1 LKPTL
6 FIFSFFIIKI
16 VTGQCSTA
24 GPNNGTSFANNAST
38 GTIAWTNPSN
48 AQTSNDSYSSSSI
61 TLGVLGSA
69 NTNYLVVTN
78 FGFSLSGL
86 SSICGIKVE
95 IEKQYNIFVGVL
107 SSVTDNEVRIVKGGV
122 ISGSDLASGGW
133 PSSDAYSTYG
143 SNSQKWGLTWT
154 AADINSTG
162 FGVAISTHI
171 SAGLAG
177 LSMDALVD
185 HVRITVYYN
194 IPVPVLFR
202 EIKAAQVGDK
212 IKIDWSTASESN
224 SSHFLVEKSI
234 TGNEEWKTIDSVT
247 AAFNSVSDR
256 NYSSNDI
263 HPGNTNFYRI
273 RQVDM
278 DATFIFSKIVL
289 VKYNSQTGEAV
300 KIFPNP
306 AQDYISV
313 YWEKSFLSV
322 TLIDMSGVEHGIDK
336 RWYRGNF
343 VKFPVQEFP
352 DGVYSVCLQSAAEK
366 ITRTIVIRH

>member
-1 LKPTL
+1 MKPSL
-6 FIFSFFIIKI
+6 LILSFFIIKI
-16 VTGQCSTA
+16 ATGQCSTA
-24 GPNNGTSFANNAST
+24 GPNNGSSFANNAST
-38 GTIAWTNPSN
+38 GTVAWTNTSN
-48 AQTSNDSYSSSSI
+48 AQTSNDSYSGSSI
-61 TLGVLGSA
+61 TLGILGSA

-78 FGFSLSGL
+78 FGFSLSSL

-95 IEKQYNIFVGVL
+95 IEKQYNIFIGVL
-107 SSVTDNEVRIVKGGV
+107 SSVTDNEVKIVKGGV
-122 ISGSDLASGGW
+122 ISGNDLGSGGW

-154 AADINSTG
+154 PADINSSG

-171 SAGLAG
+171 SAGVAG

-202 EIKAAQVGDK
+202 EIKAAQLGDK

-224 SSHFLVEKSI
+224 SSHFLVEKS
-234 TGNEEWKTIDSVT
+234 TSGNGEWETIDSVG
-247 AAFNSVSDR
+247 AAFNSISDR
-256 NYSSNDI
+256 YYSSNDI
-263 HPGNTNFYRI
+263 HPGDINLYRI

-278 DATFIFSKIVL
+278 DGTFIFSKIVT
-289 VKYNSQTGEAV
+289 VKYNSQTGETV
-300 KIFPNP
+300 KVFPNP
-306 AQDYISV
+306 ARDYVSV
-313 YWEKSFLSV
+313 YSGRSVLSV
-322 TLIDMSGVEHGIDK
+322 TLIDMSGIVHRIDK
-336 RWYRGNF
+336 RWYSGNF

-366 ITRTIVIRH
+366 TTRTIVIRH